1 VTTATRSLRMLVALH
16 GFPPRIA
23 SARSTIDHLQEPI
36 MTKPAPPLRYSLAAT
51 MAKRTGQLAPEAKP
65 FNLAQAMREK
75 VERDRSAG

>member
-1 VTTATRSLRMLVALH
+1 
-16 GFPPRIA
+16 
-23 SARSTIDHLQEPI
+23 